1 MYHFCSSNVSDD
13 EFSFR
18 NRPPPSLD
26 RKLIFSVKE
35 TKLPRHYSGKSFR
48 EDYQKKVFFAPA
60 AKMCIWLVQ
69 IQIFVFEI
77 ELYFVFLKGA

>member
-1 MYHFCSSNVSDD
+1 M
-13 EFSFR
+13 
-18 NRPPPSLD
+18 
-26 RKLIFSVKE
+26 KLIFSVKE